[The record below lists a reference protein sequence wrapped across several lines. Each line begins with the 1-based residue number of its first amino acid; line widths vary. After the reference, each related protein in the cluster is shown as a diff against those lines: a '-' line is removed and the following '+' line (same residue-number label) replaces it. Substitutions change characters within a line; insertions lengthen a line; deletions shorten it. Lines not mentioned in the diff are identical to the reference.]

1 METQQLTHF
10 VSVPKL
16 LSDEQVLPFDPPPT
30 IPGVTEIGGRV
41 ARIDG
46 FLAKIDGIGKF
57 PEKKD
62 SV

>member
-10 VSVPKL
+10 VSVPKI

-30 IPGVTEIGGRV
+30 VAGVTEIGRRV
-41 ARIDG
+41 ARMDG
-46 FLAKIDGIGKF
+46 LLAKIDGIDKF